1 MPPVIPVVTSLYQD
15 TTILHKGLTQL
26 ISFSKIRIC
35 LNRFLYKKVGE
46 LLLFFFK
53 FGEELH
59 HMIFIYLFILM
70 KCFKIFN

>member
-1 MPPVIPVVTSLYQD
+1 MAPVIPVVTSLYQD
-15 TTILHKGLTQL
+15 TTIPHKGLTQL

-53 FGEELH
+53 FDEELH